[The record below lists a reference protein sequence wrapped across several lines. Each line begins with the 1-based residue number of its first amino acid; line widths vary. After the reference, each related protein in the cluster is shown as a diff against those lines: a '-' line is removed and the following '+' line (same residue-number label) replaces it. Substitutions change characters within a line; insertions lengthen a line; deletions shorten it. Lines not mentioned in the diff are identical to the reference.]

1 METGSNYELSTG
13 KIDVWAVVDVMGH
26 QRFVGR
32 VTEQVVAGH
41 GMVRV
46 DVPAVGDRPAF
57 TKLIGPG
64 SIYAISPLGE
74 ETARAM
80 IENTDQA
87 PLSRYDVHEL
97 ISATKKPRRIGV
109 DPMDLDEYESY

>member
-1 METGSNYELSTG
+1 METGSSYELSTE
-13 KIDVWAVVDVMGH
+13 KIDTWAVVDVMGH
-26 QRFVGR
+26 QRYIGR

-74 ETARAM
+74 ETALAM
-80 IENTDQA
+80 VANSEQA

-97 ISATKKPRRIGV
+97 VSASKKPRRLSV